1 MKWERVGTEMI
12 TDGNSPEHSKD
23 PASEG
28 KDRGASPTP
37 VKNIDEEPPKRHT
50 PLKIEK
56 TILD

>member
-1 MKWERVGTEMI
+1 MI